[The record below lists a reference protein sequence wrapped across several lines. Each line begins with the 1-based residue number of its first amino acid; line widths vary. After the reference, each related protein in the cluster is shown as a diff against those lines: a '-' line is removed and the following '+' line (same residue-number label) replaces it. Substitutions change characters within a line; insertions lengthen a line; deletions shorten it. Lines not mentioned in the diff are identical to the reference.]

1 MAEHA
6 NVVRMA
12 RFRPASGRREELVNR
27 LQSGV
32 DAIRQRDGCFGAQ
45 ICTVLEDPDLVVVLS
60 RWADQSALDRFLSD
74 TTDQRRQAAALS
86 AGPPTTETFVSI

>member
-12 RFRPASGRREELVNR
+12 RFRPASGRRDELVNR
-27 LQSGV
+27 LQSGI

-45 ICTVLEDPDLVVVLS
+45 ICTALEDPDVLVVIS
-60 RWADQSALDRFLSD
+60 RWANQAAVDQFLSD
-74 TTDQRRQAAALS
+74 TTAQRREAEALS

>member
-6 NVVRMA
+6 SVVRIA

-32 DAIRQRDGCFGAQ
+32 EGIRQREGCFGAQ
-45 ICTVLEDPDLVVVLS
+45 ICTLREDQDAVVVIS
-60 RWADQSALDRFLSD
+60 RWEHETALEQFLSD
-74 TTDQRRQAAALS
+74 TAAQRSEAAALT
-86 AGPPTTETFVSI
+86 AEPPTTETFVSI